1 MAVLG
6 AGGLAAIVP
15 KVIDGIRAWQ
25 SGRAVAEK
33 TRNRSALARM
43 VDAEKERDDEASF
56 RRQVEEWAGRL
67 VYMLVQMGVP
77 EDKLPARPE
86 RKRANP

>member
-6 AGGLAAIVP
+6 AGGLAAIIP

-25 SGRAVAEK
+25 SGRADQEK
-33 TRNRSALARM
+33 NENRSALGRM
-43 VDAEKERDDEASF
+43 WKAEKERDEEATF
-56 RRQVEEWAGRL
+56 RRAVEEWAGRL
-67 VYMLVQMGVP
+67 HYLLIQMGVP

-86 RKRANP
+86 RKQRV